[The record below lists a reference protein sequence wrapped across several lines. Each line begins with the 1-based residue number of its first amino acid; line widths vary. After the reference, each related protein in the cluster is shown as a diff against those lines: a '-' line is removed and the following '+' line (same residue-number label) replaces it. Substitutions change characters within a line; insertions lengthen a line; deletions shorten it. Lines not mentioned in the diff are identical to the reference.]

1 MGGQYF
7 LHLPSQHSGRGRLWT
22 NGSTVGI
29 SADISIM
36 KPDLLRMLEPAEK
49 PIRVNGVGGMQ
60 LVVNETG
67 YLQDFFRVY
76 TTANTKANILGFMEV
91 EDLYE
96 ITYNQGTSLTVH
108 LPDRDIIFK
117 RRNKLYVADF
127 TEIYGNVLATKA
139 YTKGEMH

>member
-1 MGGQYF
+1 
-7 LHLPSQHSGRGRLWT
+7 
-22 NGSTVGI
+22 
-29 SADISIM
+29 M

-76 TTANTKANILGFMEV
+76 TTANTKANILGFTEV

-127 TEIYGNVLATKA
+127 TEFYGNMLATKA